1 MSQSPLCTIQ
11 NLTVSYPG
19 ASRPALQ
26 DLSLSFQPKRKL
38 AIIGESG
45 SGKSTFAKAL
55 AGLLP
60 QRSTLSGTVSWSNAV
75 PRPGRDIGYVF
86 QDPGASLN
94 PVLTIGEQVAEGAVR
109 HLALSWQQG
118 FARARDLLDEVQL
131 PHPSGLLKAYPHQL
145 SGGQRQ
151 RVAIAAAIAA
161 NPGILIADEA
171 TSALDTITQAAIAQL
186 LNRLVEQN
194 GMTLIF
200 ITHDIALASRL
211 ADDIAVLK
219 SGRLVETGPASTI
232 LSHPKD
238 AYTNSLLGAHLDLTT
253 PPLIRSN
260 P

>member
-1 MSQSPLCTIQ
+1 
-11 NLTVSYPG
+11 
-19 ASRPALQ
+19 
-26 DLSLSFQPKRKL
+26 
-38 AIIGESG
+38 
-45 SGKSTFAKAL
+45 
-55 AGLLP
+55 
-60 QRSTLSGTVSWSNAV
+60 
-75 PRPGRDIGYVF
+75 
-86 QDPGASLN
+86 
-94 PVLTIGEQVAEGAVR
+94 
-109 HLALSWQQG
+109 
-118 FARARDLLDEVQL
+118 
-131 PHPSGLLKAYPHQL
+131 
-145 SGGQRQ
+145 
-151 RVAIAAAIAA
+151 VAIAAAIAA

-186 LNRLVEQN
+186 LNRLVQQN
-194 GMTLIF
+194 GMTLIL